1 MREIERKGGKVK
13 NSVRECTR
21 QSDKER
27 ERVVGHDTQVLLN
40 KE

>member
-21 QSDKER
+21 ESEKER
-27 ERVVGHDTQVLLN
+27 ESCRA
-40 KE
+40 